1 MAVEG
6 VTDLGVL
13 KALGAGLAAI
23 GMVGSG
29 VGLGLAFGKFF
40 EAVGRQPAMEDR
52 LKTYLFI
59 GMALIEAIAL
69 FAFVIAIMII
79 FVI

>member
-1 MAVEG
+1 M
-6 VTDLGVL
+6 
-13 KALGAGLAAI
+13 I
-23 GMVGSG
+23 
-29 VGLGLAFGKFF
+29 GKFF

-69 FAFVIAIMII
+69 FAFVIAVMIM
-79 FVI
+79 FVL

>member
-6 VTDLGVL
+6 MGDLGML
-13 KALGAGLAAI
+13 KAVGAGLAAI

-29 VGLGLAFGKFF
+29 AGLGIAFGKFF

-69 FAFVIAIMII
+69 FAFVIAVMIM
-79 FVI
+79 FVL